1 MDDTVFELVAEFGS
15 ALVRAV
21 GAALAAVA
29 GALVEL
35 NGIETLG
42 SGERMIGLWMAVL
55 GGVLLITGY
64 VLARDAIGLF
74 RRPAK

>member
-1 MDDTVFELVAEFGS
+1 MVETVFELATEFGS
-15 ALVRAV
+15 AAVRAV
-21 GAALAAVA
+21 GATLAAVA

-42 SGERMIGLWMAVL
+42 AGEGMIGLWMAVL
-55 GGVLLITGY
+55 GGVLLIVGY

-74 RRPAK
+74 RQSAT

>member
-42 SGERMIGLWMAVL
+42 SGEGMIGLWMAVL
-55 GGVLLITGY
+55 GSVLLITGY
-64 VLARDAIGLF
+64 VLARDAIDLF
-74 RRPAK
+74 RQPAN